1 MAFEHVLQSLSYLH
15 LGAIAGVAITGYT
28 LYGIIWR
35 LYFSPIAH
43 IPGPRLAAIT
53 WWYEFYYDI
62 ILSGQYTFKILELH
76 KQYGPIIRINP
87 DEVHIGDPDF
97 FPQLYPASNKRRER
111 WRFWTK
117 QFGADESGLSTID
130 HDLHRIRRAAISPFF
145 SQRSVRD
152 IQPVIE
158 ERVDTLL
165 ARFHEHGKAS
175 PEIPLDVFYP
185 LSAFTNDVINEYS
198 FARCDHLTEK
208 PDYGRSVTD
217 YLLTGTHYGKWIQH
231 IELILKF
238 INFLP
243 DSISSTLVP
252 GWNEF
257 LKAKRE
263 ILDQISSIKQTE
275 NTPKWQ
281 LDVSHPTIFHDLL
294 SSEILT
300 PQDKAVSRLAQEG
313 QIVVQAGTL
322 TTSWALTIAIFFLL
336 EQKPL
341 LAKLR
346 RELCTAIPDPN
357 AVTPL
362 ATLEQ
367 LPYLRAVI
375 KEAFRHSIGTS
386 GRLARVCTDETLT
399 YIDKSV
405 ENKAPKV
412 YHIPPNVPISMTTYK
427 TTTDESIFPDPF
439 AFKPERWLQGD
450 SEHQARLDGYLTVF
464 GGGGRSCLGQA
475 LSYAELTLALA
486 KMFRVW
492 GSAEDDDDENSRG
505 DGDDSQ
511 LERPSQTM
519 RIAEGTTARD
529 TRMAED
535 WFIPI
540 PWRGSKGVR
549 VYFKSN

>member
-1 MAFEHVLQSLSYLH
+1 MAFEPVLQSLSYLH
-15 LGAIAGVAITGYT
+15 IGVIAGVAITGYT

-62 ILSGQYTFKILELH
+62 IKSGQYTFKILELH

-111 WRFWTK
+111 WRFYTK
-117 QFGADESGLSTID
+117 QFGADEQRCYPKILANM
-130 HDLHRIRRAAISPFF
+130 LHVA
-145 SQRSVRD
+145 
-152 IQPVIE
+152 
-158 ERVDTLL
+158 L
-165 ARFHEHGKAS
+165 
-175 PEIPLDVFYP
+175 
-185 LSAFTNDVINEYS
+185 DVINEYS

-208 PDYGRSVTD
+208 PDYGKSVTD

-231 IELILKF
+231 IEQILKL
-238 INFLP
+238 INFLA
-243 DSISSTLVP
+243 DSISSTFVP

-257 LKAKRE
+257 LKAKKD
-263 ILDQISSIKQTE
+263 ILRQISSIKETE

-313 QIVVQAGTL
+313 QIVLQAGTL

-336 EQKPL
+336 EQKSL
-341 LAKLR
+341 LKKLR

-386 GRLARVCTDETLT
+386 GRLARVCPDETLT
-399 YIDKSV
+399 YIDDKSG
-405 ENKAPKV
+405 ESTKV
-412 YHIPPNVPISMTTYK
+412 YHIPPQVPISMTTYK

-439 AFKPERWLQGD
+439 AFKPERWIQGD
-450 SEHQARLDGYLTVF
+450 SEHQARLDRYCSTVF
-464 GGGGRSCLGQA
+464 GGGGRSCLGQPLA
-475 LSYAELTLALA
+475 YAELTLALA

-492 GSAEDDDDENSRG
+492 GAESETDASSTASEDGENSMG
-505 DGDDSQ
+505 DGDDGLEP
-511 LERPSQTM
+511 LERPSQAGGTM
-519 RIAEGTTARD
+519 RIAEGTTAKD

-549 VYFKSN
+549 VDFKSN